1 MSAPPKAILVTSTPW
16 NGVCSKAP
24 DVTSP
29 VFIIPENEPAQAWI
43 AMSNDPFIGNP
54 LGPTFKIDVREKF

>member
-1 MSAPPKAILVTSTPW
+1 M
-16 NGVCSKAP
+16 
-24 DVTSP
+24 TSP

-54 LGPTFKIDVREKF
+54 LGPTFKIDVRKKF